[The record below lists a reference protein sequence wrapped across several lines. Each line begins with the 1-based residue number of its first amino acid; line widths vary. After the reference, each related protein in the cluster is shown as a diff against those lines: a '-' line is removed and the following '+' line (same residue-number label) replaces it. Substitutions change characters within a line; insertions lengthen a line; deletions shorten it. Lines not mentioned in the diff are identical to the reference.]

1 MMRTIW
7 AGRHPLG
14 YSARHAMGMHG
25 VRPTAGG
32 PRTRLTAAT
41 GGEPVLVPSTVP
53 QQTVDLL
60 SALRPLLTSVELF
73 GGTAVI
79 SPALAV
85 QVTTAVN
92 GRAQ

>member
-1 MMRTIW
+1 M
-7 AGRHPLG
+7 
-14 YSARHAMGMHG
+14 
-25 VRPTAGG
+25 
-32 PRTRLTAAT
+32 
-41 GGEPVLVPSTVP
+41 PSTVP